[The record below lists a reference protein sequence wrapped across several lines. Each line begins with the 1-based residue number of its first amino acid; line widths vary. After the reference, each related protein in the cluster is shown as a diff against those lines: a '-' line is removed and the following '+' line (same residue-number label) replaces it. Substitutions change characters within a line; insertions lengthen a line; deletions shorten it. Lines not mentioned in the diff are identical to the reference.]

1 MDALRLNLKAKD
13 QLHPMLTDLMSVYS
27 RFKGSNEWQGRPKL
41 VGWSVFLK
49 IFFSNINNVELIG

>member
-1 MDALRLNLKAKD
+1 MLLQCFITFMDALRLNLKAKD

-41 VGWSVFLK
+41 VGWSVF
-49 IFFSNINNVELIG
+49 